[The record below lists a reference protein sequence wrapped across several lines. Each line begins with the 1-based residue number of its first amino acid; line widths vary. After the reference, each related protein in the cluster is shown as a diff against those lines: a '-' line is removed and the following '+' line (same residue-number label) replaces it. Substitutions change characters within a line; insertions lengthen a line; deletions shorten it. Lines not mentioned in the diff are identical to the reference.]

1 MGDLLVRKS
10 GLQVFRRRYVTSP
23 FDSFFWQVVNH
34 SGGGLC
40 AISCEEGRANKGD
53 HEGPVGPSFV
63 SVCHTLPHKLPP
75 LAKSCDR
82 TGL

>member
-1 MGDLLVRKS
+1 M
-10 GLQVFRRRYVTSP
+10 
-23 FDSFFWQVVNH
+23 
-34 SGGGLC
+34 C
-40 AISCEEGRANKGD
+40 AISYEEGRANKGD

-82 TGL
+82 TGVQWCHEQGDEALPRWNQGACYDE